1 MAPESQAPVLSA
13 RSIDKRFNALV
24 VLSQVN
30 FTVGEGEA
38 IGIVG
43 PNGAGKTTLLNCVS
57 GFVQPS
63 AGSLTFDGVDV
74 LALIFFPAG
83 LAAIRDHL
91 GALAARL
98 TRAGRSADRGGAA

>member
-43 PNGAGKTTLLNCVS
+43 PNGAGKTTLLNILA
-57 GFVQPS
+57 GAYEPS
-63 AGSLTFDGVDV
+63 AGTVSFRGQDITDLP
-74 LALIFFPAG
+74 IE
-83 LAAIRDHL
+83 
-91 GALAARL
+91 
-98 TRAGRSADRGGAA
+98 DR